1 MKMKKIVGIVA
12 AAALVTASLS
22 GCSGKKTSDNEGDKL
37 TYWTPLASSAA
48 ARFSNFGETRLAKE
62 LQDRLGTELEFIH
75 PPQGQE
81 SEKFSIMVASNDL
94 PDIIVYNWMK
104 YPGGPSKA
112 IKENVIIDISKYKD
126 KAKNLFSYLDTH
138 ENVKKLATT
147 DFGEVFSFPYIRGDE
162 SLNFSSGLIVRGDW
176 LEELGLEMPETID
189 EWEAVLTAFKNKKG
203 AAAPFS
209 SNNTNMFASAFD
221 TNQGYYVENGK
232 VKYGVTDKGFKD
244 YLETM
249 NRWYTNGLI
258 DPSFATLDSKTIQ
271 SNILNDVSGVTVGS
285 IGSGIGNWMSAAT
298 GDNPTYSLEGAP
310 VPVPEKG
317 ARAKFGNYQL
327 TIPSSTTAFAAIT
340 TNCKNIEKAVKF
352 LDYGYSEEGQMLYNF
367 GIEGE
372 SYDMVDGYLTYSEEI
387 TNNAEGMSMT
397 TALSN
402 YTLAYSSGPFI
413 QDKRYMEQYAQLPQQ
428 TRAWETWTKTDVAD
442 YILPYLF
449 VEDGQMTEYAQI
461 GNDIDTYVSEMV
473 SKFIIG
479 EIPISDYDNMLQGLK
494 QRGLDK
500 ILEMKQAAYQRYLD
514 K

>member
-1 MKMKKIVGIVA
+1 MKIKKLVSIVA
-12 AAALVTASLS
+12 VTAITAASFS
-22 GCSGKKTSDNEGDKL
+22 GCSGKNTETDASDKL

-48 ARFSNFGETRLAKE
+48 SRFSNFGETKLANE
-62 LQDRLGTELEFIH
+62 LKNRLGVELEYVH
-75 PPQGQE
+75 PPQGQD

-112 IKENVIIDISKYKD
+112 IKENVIIDIAKHKD
-126 KAKNLFSYLDTH
+126 EATNLFAYLDEH

-162 SLNFSSGLIVRGDW
+162 SLNFSSGLIIRGDW
-176 LEELGLEMPETID
+176 LDELNLKMPETIED
-189 EWEAVLTAFKNKKG
+189 WETVLTAFKNKKG

-221 TNQGYYVENGK
+221 TNVGYYVENGK
-232 VKYGVTDKGFKD
+232 VKYGAEDESFKD

-249 NRWYTNGLI
+249 NRWYSAGLI

-271 SNILNDVSGVTVGS
+271 SNILNDVSGATVGS
-285 IGSGIGNWMSAAT
+285 VGSGIGNWMSAAT
-298 GDNPTYSLEGAP
+298 GDNPSYSLEGAP
-310 VPVPEKG
+310 VPVPKAG

-340 TNCKNIEKAVKF
+340 TNCKNVEKAVKF

-372 SYDMVDGYLTYSEEI
+372 SYEMVDGYPTYTEEI
-387 TNNAEGMSMT
+387 TNNSEGLSMT
-397 TALSN
+397 TALSD

-428 TRAWETWTKTDVAD
+428 KRAWETWSNTDVAD

-449 VEDGQMTEYAQI
+449 VEEGQMTEYAQI
-461 GNDIDTYVSEMV
+461 GNDIDTYASEMI

-479 EIPISDYDNMLQGLK
+479 EIPISEYDNMVSGLK